1 MLCAGHMLYGR
12 YRKDTCSIP
21 YVSQQGGDFV
31 NRNPHFMSEA
41 GRITMSSPHLELI
54 VIDLGW
60 ELLVWLGYQATP
72 MPTASLAKDYRWQ
85 KG

>member
-54 VIDLGW
+54 VIDLG
-60 ELLVWLGYQATP
+60 
-72 MPTASLAKDYRWQ
+72 
-85 KG
+85 